1 MGFFV
6 YSLSHILGESFVNLY
21 MHWLKKPA
29 SPMIRNIVLGV
40 MAICVIFMIF
50 IGQYMASL
58 VFALILLGDI
68 FTNKNRIK

>member
-1 MGFFV
+1 MCTTDIVRQLFV
-6 YSLSHILGESFVNLY
+6 DLDMN
-21 MHWLKKPA
+21 WLKKPA

-50 IGQYMASL
+50 IGQYMASS

-68 FTNKNRIK
+68 LTNKNRTK

>member
-6 YSLSHILGESFVNLY
+6 YNLPYIVGEFFVDFIMN
-21 MHWLKKPA
+21 WLKKPA

-50 IGQYMASL
+50 IGQYMASS
-58 VFALILLGDI
+58 VFALIVLGDI
-68 FTNKNRIK
+68 LTNKNRTK